1 MLAST
6 LLVTLHG
13 PFQRLDLELPGDVA
27 IGELLP
33 LLLEMSSSQR
43 KDPQVLQQTNARL
56 HIAGMHTPLHLHE
69 TLIAAGVGNG
79 TELELHTQ
87 EWHKTPPPGVA
98 PQEFGRRSVPSGV
111 DTGGI
116 GITWESLL

>member
-1 MLAST
+1 MLTST

-33 LLLEMSSSQR
+33 LLLEMGGSQR
-43 KDPQVLQQTNARL
+43 KDPQVNARL
-56 HIAGMHTPLHLHE
+56 HIAGMRTPLHLHE
-69 TLIAAGVGNG
+69 TLIDAGVVNG